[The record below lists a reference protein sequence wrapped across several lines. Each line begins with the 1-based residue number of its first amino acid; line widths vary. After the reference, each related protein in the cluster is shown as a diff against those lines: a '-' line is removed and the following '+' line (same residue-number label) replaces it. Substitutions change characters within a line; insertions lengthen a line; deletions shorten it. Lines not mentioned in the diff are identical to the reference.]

1 MTRPG
6 YVSAPAGGPM
16 RTGVVVVR
24 RGWVAAVV
32 ALVLTLAALP
42 LASSPEARPVNV
54 LLLTGAAR
62 GTPALV
68 AFEEAFRSTLRASIA
83 DPVVLHFES
92 ADLGS
97 FATDQFE
104 RQFAELLRAKYAR
117 IPPDVIVVTHG
128 RALGFVVQ
136 HRASLF
142 PRAKIVFGGA
152 HRGALGDV
160 ALGSDVTGVWL
171 SVPWGRTFDAARRL
185 QPGAK
190 RVVVLGGTT
199 PTDRIW
205 MGDARSQ
212 LAQQAERLRIDYLPD
227 LPIRDIERRVAALP
241 DGTIVLVGAFL
252 RDAEGREFL
261 GGEGVQRIVAASR
274 VPVYVVNET
283 LIGTGAVGGRVLN
296 WVGLGER
303 VAELARR
310 TLAGER
316 PAPDD
321 AGPSSYV
328 FDARQLQRWGLDE
341 RRLPAGSEVRFREP
355 SAWSLYKWYILAAGA
370 VVVTQG
376 LLISGLLASRA
387 QRRRAESILAE
398 RLRFET
404 LVSDLVATFVTP
416 MRASDVDETLGH
428 MLERVAEALAVDRVV
443 LAEIDPALSGMRVTH
458 SWVRPGVAPGATTVS
473 RERFPWIAGQVL
485 AGDVVRIDRVA
496 HLPDTAATDRR
507 NLTALGIRSLVAVPV
522 ILEGKVTGALGL
534 STLRTERVWPSELLP
549 RLQMVADVFTGVL
562 ARRRA
567 ERDALESEARRRHAE
582 EEAQRQREDLAHVLR
597 VTTLSEL
604 AAALAHEISQPL
616 GAILSNA
623 QATRRLLDNHRAE
636 PEELTDAL
644 ADITDDAKRAA
655 QIIHRLRAMFS
666 KRRVD
671 PVPVDVNAL
680 AQDVVGLLRTNLG
693 RRAILVR
700 LNLGAALP
708 PVLGDAVQLQQVLV
722 NLIINAAEAI
732 DAVDV
737 GARIIRVE
745 SSRSAPERLVVA
757 VRDSG
762 IGLKASELE
771 RVFEHFVSSKPHGL
785 GMGLAISRS
794 IVQAHGGRI
803 WATANEGAGLTVHV
817 ELPCRADA

>member
-1 MTRPG
+1 
-6 YVSAPAGGPM
+6 M
-16 RTGVVVVR
+16 RTGVVAVR
-24 RGWVAAVV
+24 RGWVATVV

-42 LASSPEARPVNV
+42 SPSSPEARPVNV
-54 LLLTGAAR
+54 LLLTGAVR
-62 GTPALV
+62 GTSALI
-68 AFEEAFRSTLRASIA
+68 AFEEAFRSTLTASIP

-92 ADLGS
+92 ADLSS

-104 RQFAELLRAKYAR
+104 RQFADLLRAKYAGT
-117 IPPDVIVVTHG
+117 PPDVIIVTHG
-128 RALGFVVQ
+128 RALRFAVQ

-152 HRGALGDV
+152 YRGALGDV
-160 ALGSDVTGVWL
+160 ALGGDVTGVWL
-171 SVPWGRTFDAARRL
+171 SIPWGRTLDAARRL
-185 QPGAK
+185 QPGTN
-190 RVVVLGGTT
+190 RVVVLGGTS

-205 MGDARSQ
+205 MGDARAQ
-212 LAQQAERLRIDYLPD
+212 LAPQAERLQIDYLPD
-227 LPIRDIERRVAALP
+227 LPIRETERQVAALP
-241 DGTIVLVGAFL
+241 DGTIVLVGGFL

-261 GGEGVQRIVAASR
+261 GREGVQRIVAASR

-303 VAELARR
+303 VAELTRR
-310 TLAGER
+310 VLAGER

-341 RRLPAGSEVRFREP
+341 GRLPVGSDVRFRQQ
-355 SAWSLYKWYILAAGA
+355 SAWSLYRWYIFGAGA

-376 LLISGLLASRA
+376 LLISGLLANRA

-404 LVSDLVATFVTP
+404 LLSDLVATFITP
-416 MRASDVDETLGH
+416 MGPSEVDQTLGH
-428 MLERVAEALAVDRVV
+428 MLERVAEALAVDRAV
-443 LAEIDPALSGMRVTH
+443 LAELDPTQSRLRVTH
-458 SWVRPGVAPGATTVS
+458 SWVRAGVAPLWDIMP
-473 RERFPWIAGQVL
+473 RERFPSIAAQL
-485 AGDVVRIDRVA
+485 SAGDVIRIDRIA
-496 HLPDTAATDRR
+496 HLPDTAATDRI

-522 ILEGKVTGALGL
+522 ILEGQVTGALAL

-549 RLQMVADVFTGVL
+549 RLQVVADVFAGVL

-567 ERDALESEARRRHAE
+567 ERDALESEERRRQAE

-597 VTTLSEL
+597 VTTLGEL

-636 PEELTDAL
+636 PEELGDAL

-666 KRRVD
+666 KRRLD

-680 AQDVVGLLRTNLG
+680 VQEVVGLLRTNLG

-700 LNLGAALP
+700 LDLGTALP

-722 NLIINAAEAI
+722 NLIMNAAEAI

-745 SSRSAPERLVVA
+745 SARSAPERLVVA